1 MVKLRSSCLPQ
12 WCGVE
17 ERQGICRTKRRN
29 CFIFRSI
36 DRACYGKIQ
45 AMETLETREV
55 FSILTVL
62 WFCVMCFF
70 TFQPGPGTIAV
81 SGRLTKVVES
91 VIGIAFYTD
100 DEYLER
106 QIRFLAH
113 PIEFAV
119 LTVLTLKAVGR
130 SGTIIGVVALILW
143 SIISEVLKVRIPG
156 RHCNGIDMVGNIIGV
171 GVGVLLIVLV

>member
-1 MVKLRSSCLPQ
+1 M
-12 WCGVE
+12 
-17 ERQGICRTKRRN
+17 N
-29 CFIFRSI
+29 DMSI
-36 DRACYGKIQ
+36 NFFA
-45 AMETLETREV
+45 V
-55 FSILTVL
+55 LTAA

-100 DEYLER
+100 EEVLER
-106 QIRFLAH
+106 RIRFLAH

-130 SGTIIGVVALILW
+130 SGAIIGVVALILW
-143 SIISEVLKVRIPG
+143 SVISEGLKIRIPG

-171 GVGVLLIVLV
+171 GIGVVITLLT

>member
-1 MVKLRSSCLPQ
+1 
-12 WCGVE
+12 
-17 ERQGICRTKRRN
+17 
-29 CFIFRSI
+29 
-36 DRACYGKIQ
+36 
-45 AMETLETREV
+45 METLETREI
-55 FSILTVL
+55 FTILTIL

-100 DEYLER
+100 EEYLER
-106 QIRFLAH
+106 RIRFLAH

-119 LTVLTLKAVGR
+119 LTVLALKAVGR
-130 SGTIIGVVALILW
+130 NGTIIGVVALILW
-143 SIISEVLKVRIPG
+143 SVISELLKVRIPG

-171 GVGVLLIVLV
+171 GVGVVIGLMI

>member
-1 MVKLRSSCLPQ
+1 
-12 WCGVE
+12 
-17 ERQGICRTKRRN
+17 
-29 CFIFRSI
+29 
-36 DRACYGKIQ
+36 
-45 AMETLETREV
+45 METFETREV
-55 FSILTVL
+55 FTILTVL

-100 DEYLER
+100 EEVLER
-106 QIRFLAH
+106 RIRFLAH

-130 SGTIIGVVALILW
+130 SGAIIGVVALILW
-143 SIISEVLKVRIPG
+143 SVISEGLKIRIPG

-171 GVGVLLIVLV
+171 GIGVVITLLT

>member
-1 MVKLRSSCLPQ
+1 
-12 WCGVE
+12 
-17 ERQGICRTKRRN
+17 
-29 CFIFRSI
+29 
-36 DRACYGKIQ
+36 
-45 AMETLETREV
+45 METLETREV

-70 TFQPGPGTIAV
+70 TFQPGSGTVKV

-100 DEYLER
+100 EEVLER
-106 QIRFLAH
+106 RIRFLAH

-130 SGTIIGVVALILW
+130 SGTIIVVVALTLW

-171 GVGVLLIVLV
+171 GIGTLISVLAAMM